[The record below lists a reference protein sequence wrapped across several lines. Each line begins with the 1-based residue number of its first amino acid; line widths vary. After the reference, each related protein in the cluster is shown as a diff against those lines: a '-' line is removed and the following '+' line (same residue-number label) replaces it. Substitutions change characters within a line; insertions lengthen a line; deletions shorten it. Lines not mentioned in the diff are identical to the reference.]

1 MKKRISGSALYWGV
15 AFIAVA
21 LLLIFNA
28 VGVKAGVLDIGGLP
42 VLRIVLGV
50 LLLSCVVWS
59 LCKGKVAQ
67 IFFPLAFIALLF
79 EKEIARLF
87 GAQDENLYSVWL
99 VLGVAALLT
108 AGVALLFPSRT
119 VTEPEAEKDKL
130 GKTNFASA
138 VKYIDCTD
146 FGAKSVGNNLG
157 NMEIYFENTE
167 KYSGGGELYI
177 GSNLGLCVVHLPES
191 WNAELTVEHN
201 LGGSSVPKD
210 RDNAPY
216 TVKITVKSNLGNIKI
231 V

>member
-28 VGVKAGVLDIGGLP
+28 VGVKAGFLDIGGLP

-108 AGVALLFPSRT
+108 AGVALLLPSRT
-119 VTEPEAEKDKL
+119 ELDPKNTANRAEAASVIAGFSRL
-130 GKTNFASA
+130 AGK
-138 VKYIDCTD
+138 
-146 FGAKSVGNNLG
+146 
-157 NMEIYFENTE
+157 
-167 KYSGGGELYI
+167 
-177 GSNLGLCVVHLPES
+177 
-191 WNAELTVEHN
+191 
-201 LGGSSVPKD
+201 
-210 RDNAPY
+210 
-216 TVKITVKSNLGNIKI
+216 
-231 V
+231 